1 MDADDASEPVL
12 ELRFSNSP
20 SAIEDSCA
28 AVVRFLEPFGLS
40 ARTLH
45 RAEVILEELVSNLVR
60 HGEGVRELRVIAAV
74 RDGVVGLVVEDDG
87 APFNPFDHPEPQ
99 PFTRLQDAELG
110 GLGILLVTRFSSAT
124 SYERIGDRNRIT
136 VSVAN

>member
-60 HGEGVRELRVIAAV
+60 HGEDVRELRVTAAV

-87 APFNPFDHPEPQ
+87 AAFNPFDHPEPE
-99 PFTRLQDAELG
+99 PFTRLEDAELG

>member
-60 HGEGVRELRVIAAV
+60 HGEGVRELRVIAA
-74 RDGVVGLVVEDDG
+74 

-99 PFTRLQDAELG
+99 PFTRLEDAELG